1 MINSDMVS
9 EKRSNRSIAESE
21 ERYALAFSGST
32 DGLWDWDLATNRVY
46 FSARWRE
53 MLGYGGSE
61 IGESPEHWFSRIH
74 QADRRRVRRLIDN
87 HIKGVSRFLKSE
99 YRILQKN
106 GSYRWVLLR
115 GTAVRNSKG
124 RAVRIAGSHTDISG
138 RKKSELELKK
148 ALSDLQFALAS
159 EKVLMAELDNKNKR
173 LVELSV
179 TDGLTGLYNHR
190 FLHERFDFEY
200 KRLRRYGGALSCMII
215 DIDLF
220 KGVNDTYGHQFGDMV
235 LRELGVLLKTRSR
248 EVDICG
254 RYGGEEFMVI
264 TSLRAEEIMQY
275 ASKLHTAVENHVF
288 SMGDHSIHVTVS
300 IGIAECRSDIKSKQE
315 LIERADQALYQA
327 KKDGRNLIRLWKETV
342 RHEEKSVDRRGI
354 EQLKQQFA
362 EISSEMRTAYM
373 ESTDA
378 LINAVD
384 AKDPFAREH
393 SHTVSRYSVEIAKQM
408 RLSSGEVEVIKYA
421 GLLHDI
427 GKISIPQEIL
437 TKQEALNQKEFDIL
451 KRHPVIGCNI
461 LREVKFLEKELP
473 MILHHHERYDGKGY
487 PYGLKEREIPL
498 GARILSVADS
508 FDAMLAGR
516 TYKVRMDRESALAE
530 IRAKSGTQFAPE
542 IVEEFLA
549 AVDNGKI

>member
-1 MINSDMVS
+1 
-9 EKRSNRSIAESE
+9 
-21 ERYALAFSGST
+21 
-32 DGLWDWDLATNRVY
+32 
-46 FSARWRE
+46 
-53 MLGYGGSE
+53 
-61 IGESPEHWFSRIH
+61 
-74 QADRRRVRRLIDN
+74 
-87 HIKGVSRFLKSE
+87 
-99 YRILQKN
+99 
-106 GSYRWVLLR
+106 
-115 GTAVRNSKG
+115 
-124 RAVRIAGSHTDISG
+124 
-138 RKKSELELKK
+138 
-148 ALSDLQFALAS
+148 
-159 EKVLMAELDNKNKR
+159 
-173 LVELSV
+173 
-179 TDGLTGLYNHR
+179 
-190 FLHERFDFEY
+190 
-200 KRLRRYGGALSCMII
+200 
-215 DIDLF
+215 
-220 KGVNDTYGHQFGDMV
+220 MV